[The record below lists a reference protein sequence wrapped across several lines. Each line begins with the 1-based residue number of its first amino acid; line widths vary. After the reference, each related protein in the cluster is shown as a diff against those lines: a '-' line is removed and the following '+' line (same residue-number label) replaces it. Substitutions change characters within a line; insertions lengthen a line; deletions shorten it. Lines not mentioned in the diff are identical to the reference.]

1 MMADYDPK
9 EIFKEPI
16 FMDTIPEDIDIT
28 EEKFDGISPYIP
40 YIKDWNSKLI
50 DIIYWSKPE
59 KEREFTLKLLRKGS
73 MEFIGRI
80 TEVKKITKSDEFSVR
95 LTNGVDVIFNEDI
108 LKKNNPDL
116 EGKDLTDILEEVRK
130 ARLLYLNIIVK
141 KDKESSHKFYVKS
154 YMDLAKVEL
163 RTKEI
168 LDIKQK
174 YGITWFD
181 FFLCAVGINP
191 FDMNIDEYLLLR
203 QLYIPRVLSLFPV
216 KIRDEF
222 TKYIHVLQ
230 FTRPGTGKST
240 FYSKLSNIMRI
251 HIFSRFPSRTRLVM
265 DARTG
270 AEGAIFHNDYIVIDA
285 FDKNLK
291 NDNFNDFLSYSERGL
306 SNGEWDVEKGSASTK
321 SERDTIKRDVG
332 FIFLGNVDKVSHESL
347 TDYLKDWREWLKGEL
362 VKKGLEPGPIGAFID
377 RLAIISIVD
386 QDFDV
391 DKYVVDKTLRIQ
403 YFMALVNLIKQE
415 ILKVKI
421 DNNKFS
427 DLNKGRER
435 TFAKM
440 IAKKLR
446 ALEISFLIEDKDHP
460 YKVDMEADMKVGG
473 AETFAKILVK
483 GTWGWKSTTPQ

>member
-1 MMADYDPK
+1 
-9 EIFKEPI
+9 
-16 FMDTIPEDIDIT
+16 MDTIPENIDIT
-28 EEKFDGISPYIP
+28 EEKFDGISPYVP
-40 YIKDWNSKLI
+40 YIKDWNSNLI

-59 KEREFTLKLLRKGS
+59 KEREFTLKLLRKKA
-73 MEFIGRI
+73 MDFIGRI
-80 TEVKKITKSDEFSVR
+80 IEVKKITKSDEFSVR
-95 LTNGVDVIFNEDI
+95 LTNGIDVIFNESI

-116 EGKDLTDILEEVRK
+116 EDKDLTDILEEVKK
-130 ARLLYLNIIVK
+130 AKLLYLNIIVK
-141 KDKESSHKFYVKS
+141 KEDKGSNKFYVKS

-163 RTKEI
+163 RTKEV
-168 LDIKQK
+168 LEIKQK

-222 TKYIHVLQ
+222 TKYSHVLQ
-230 FTRPGTGKST
+230 LTKPGSGKTT

-270 AEGAIFHNDYIVIDA
+270 TEGAIFHNDYIVIDA

-291 NDNFNDFLSYSERGL
+291 NEDFLTFLGYSDSGL
-306 SNGEWDVEKGSASTK
+306 ANGEWDVEKGSASTK

-332 FIFLGNVDKVSHESL
+332 FIFLGNVDKISNETL
-347 TDYLKDWREWLKGEL
+347 TDFLKDWRTWLKGEL
-362 VKKGLEPGPIGAFID
+362 AKKGLDSGQAGAFID

-391 DKYVVDKTLRIQ
+391 DKYVVDKTIRIQ

-415 ILKVKI
+415 ILKTKI
-421 DNNKFS
+421 DNTRFS

-440 IAKKLR
+440 IARKLR
-446 ALEISFLIEDKDHP
+446 ALEISNIPKDKDLHFP
-460 YKVDMEADMKVGG
+460 DMETDMKAGG
-473 AETFAKILVK
+473 AEEFAKILVE
-483 GTWGWKSTTPQ
+483 GTWSWKKLQPQ

>member
-40 YIKDWNSKLI
+40 YIKDWNSNLI

-216 KIRDEF
+216 KIRMNLLSIYMYCNLQDQ
-222 TKYIHVLQ
+222 VL
-230 FTRPGTGKST
+230 
-240 FYSKLSNIMRI
+240 
-251 HIFSRFPSRTRLVM
+251 
-265 DARTG
+265 
-270 AEGAIFHNDYIVIDA
+270 
-285 FDKNLK
+285 
-291 NDNFNDFLSYSERGL
+291 
-306 SNGEWDVEKGSASTK
+306 EK
-321 SERDTIKRDVG
+321 VH
-332 FIFLGNVDKVSHESL
+332 FILN
-347 TDYLKDWREWLKGEL
+347 YL
-362 VKKGLEPGPIGAFID
+362 I
-377 RLAIISIVD
+377 
-386 QDFDV
+386 
-391 DKYVVDKTLRIQ
+391 
-403 YFMALVNLIKQE
+403 
-415 ILKVKI
+415 
-421 DNNKFS
+421 
-427 DLNKGRER
+427 
-435 TFAKM
+435 
-440 IAKKLR
+440 
-446 ALEISFLIEDKDHP
+446 
-460 YKVDMEADMKVGG
+460 
-473 AETFAKILVK
+473 
-483 GTWGWKSTTPQ
+483 

>member
-1 MMADYDPK
+1 MTDYDPK
-9 EIFKEPI
+9 QIFNEPI
-16 FMDTIPEDIDIT
+16 FMDTIPENIDIT

-40 YIKDWNSKLI
+40 YIKDWNSNLI

-73 MEFIGRI
+73 MEFIGRVI
-80 TEVKKITKSDEFSVR
+80 EVKKITKSDEFSVR

-116 EGKDLTDILEEVRK
+116 KDKDLTDILEEIRK
-130 ARLLYLNIIVK
+130 ARLLYLNIIIR

-168 LDIKQK
+168 LEIKQK
-174 YGITWFD
+174 YNITWFD
-181 FFLCAVGINP
+181 FFLCAVGLNP
-191 FDMNIDEYLLLR
+191 FDMNLDEYLLLR
-203 QLYIPRVLSLFPV
+203 QLYVPRVLSLFPV

-222 TKYIHVLQ
+222 TKYTHVLQ

-270 AEGAIFHNDYIVIDA
+270 VEGAIFHNDYIVIDA

-291 NDNFNDFLSYSERGL
+291 NENFNDFLSYSERGL

-332 FIFLGNVDKVSHESL
+332 FTFLGNVDKISHETL
-347 TDYLKDWREWLKGEL
+347 IDHLKDWRDWLKGEL
-362 VKKGLEPGPIGAFID
+362 NKRGLEPGPAGAFID

-415 ILKVKI
+415 ILKVKV
-421 DNNKFS
+421 DNNKLS

-446 ALEISFLIEDKDHP
+446 ALEISNFPKDKDLHFP
-460 YKVDMEADMKVGG
+460 DMETDMKIGG
-473 AETFAKILVK
+473 AENFAKILVK
-483 GTWGWKSTTPQ
+483 GTWGWKSALPQ

>member
-1 MMADYDPK
+1 MTDYDPK
-9 EIFKEPI
+9 QIFSEPI
-16 FMDTIPEDIDIT
+16 FMDTIPENIDIT
-28 EEKFDGISPYIP
+28 EEKYDGISPYLP
-40 YIKDWNSKLI
+40 FIKDWNSNII
-50 DIIYWSKPE
+50 DTIYWSKPE
-59 KEREFTLKLLRKGS
+59 KEREFTLKLLRKKA
-73 MEFIGRI
+73 MDFIGRI
-80 TEVKKITKSDEFSVR
+80 IEVKKITKSDEFSVR
-95 LTNGVDVIFNEDI
+95 LTNGIDVIFNESI

-116 EGKDLTDILEEVRK
+116 EDKDLTDILEEVKK

-141 KDKESSHKFYVKS
+141 REDKGSNKFYVRS

-168 LDIKQK
+168 LEIKQK
-174 YGITWFD
+174 YNITWFD

-191 FDMNIDEYLLLR
+191 FDMNIDDYLLLR

-222 TKYIHVLQ
+222 TKYTHVLQ
-230 FTRPGTGKST
+230 FTKPGSGKST

-265 DARTG
+265 DARVG

-291 NDNFNDFLSYSERGL
+291 NENFNDFLSYAERGL
-306 SNGEWDVEKGSASTK
+306 SNGEWDVEKGSAETK

-332 FIFLGNVDKVSHESL
+332 FVFLGNVDKINSETL
-347 TDYLKDWREWLKGEL
+347 TDYLKDWREWLRGEFT
-362 VKKGLEPGPIGAFID
+362 KKGLEPGPAGAFID
-377 RLAIISIVD
+377 RLAIVSIID

-391 DKYVVDKTLRIQ
+391 DKYVIDKTLRIQ
-403 YFMALVNLIKQE
+403 YFMAIVNSIKQE
-415 ILKVKI
+415 VLKTRI
-421 DNNKFS
+421 DNTRFS
-427 DLNKGRER
+427 DLDKGRER

-446 ALEISFLIEDKDHP
+446 ALEISNFAKDKDPHFP
-460 YKVDMEADMKVGG
+460 DMEADKNLGG
-473 AETFAKILVK
+473 AETFAKVLVK
-483 GTWGWKSTTPQ
+483 GTWGWKSALPQ